1 MEALKSTGLIQSG
14 SHVLKSL
21 IMNILPKCAKEE
33 DQKVL
38 CNRGQRGDESMN
50 VVPLQLSVLIL
61 NDGKQLLLPITAKN
75 TLRQLSE
82 KFFKDGCNCI
92 HREVVC

>member
-1 MEALKSTGLIQSG
+1 
-14 SHVLKSL
+14 
-21 IMNILPKCAKEE
+21 MNAILMMINALPKCAKEE

-38 CNRGQRGDESMN
+38 CNRWQRGDESMD

-61 NDGKQLLLPITAKN
+61 NNGEKLLLPISAKN

-82 KFFKDGCNCI
+82 KFFKDGRNCI
-92 HREVVC
+92 HREVVCWKKK